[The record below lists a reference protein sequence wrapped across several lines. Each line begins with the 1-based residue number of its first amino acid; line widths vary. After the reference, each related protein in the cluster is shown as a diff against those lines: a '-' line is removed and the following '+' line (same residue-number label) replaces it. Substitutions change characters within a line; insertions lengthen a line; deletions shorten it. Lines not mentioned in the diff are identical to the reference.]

1 MLLLLHI
8 EKESDSGPFD
18 SKVRTLTT
26 QQRIQKASRSNIS
39 WYLTT
44 ETRFVLYYQTITN
57 HICIDRLQESEENRK
72 QKKDIK
78 QYSSYRALSGAKSY
92 DVLNSVK
99 TPSGKSLD
107 KNTIQRRSMEV
118 IFRKESANRN
128 SNRDLANRRSLIDM
142 STNRISYNS
151 ARDPHDHP
159 IKTTKSMEHI
169 NKKESFKSQIP
180 STELDL
186 TSYRKLDSTAQ
197 REKQS
202 CTSILPTPCGRQPSF
217 DRGTLKS
224 DAATMTDD
232 VLTARPPSYGDVS
245 NNKPPVL
252 RHNSSVK
259 SKDDVMAWL
268 KNCDEATDNDNEND
282 ESKEKEYDS
291 DYSSS
296 FYKTSPSSSL
306 ADVSP
311 TKYNNRQP
319 TTINEDDDD
328 DDESYDKG

>member
-1 MLLLLHI
+1 
-8 EKESDSGPFD
+8 
-18 SKVRTLTT
+18 
-26 QQRIQKASRSNIS
+26 
-39 WYLTT
+39 
-44 ETRFVLYYQTITN
+44 
-57 HICIDRLQESEENRK
+57 
-72 QKKDIK
+72 
-78 QYSSYRALSGAKSY
+78 
-92 DVLNSVK
+92 
-99 TPSGKSLD
+99 
-107 KNTIQRRSMEV
+107 
-118 IFRKESANRN
+118 
-128 SNRDLANRRSLIDM
+128 
-142 STNRISYNS
+142 
-151 ARDPHDHP
+151 
-159 IKTTKSMEHI
+159 
-169 NKKESFKSQIP
+169 
-180 STELDL
+180 
-186 TSYRKLDSTAQ
+186 
-197 REKQS
+197 
-202 CTSILPTPCGRQPSF
+202 
-217 DRGTLKS
+217 
-224 DAATMTDD
+224 MTDD

>member
-1 MLLLLHI
+1 MF
-8 EKESDSGPFD
+8 SFSP
-18 SKVRTLTT
+18 
-26 QQRIQKASRSNIS
+26 N
-39 WYLTT
+39 
-44 ETRFVLYYQTITN
+44 
-57 HICIDRLQESEENRK
+57 RLQESEENRK

-118 IFRKESANRN
+118 IFRKESSANQNRN
-128 SNRDLANRRSLIDM
+128 SNRDLTNRRSLIDM
-142 STNRISYNS
+142 STNRISYHS
-151 ARDPHDHP
+151 ARDPHDHA

-197 REKQS
+197 RDKQPRA
-202 CTSILPTPCGRQPSF
+202 SILPTSCGRQPSF

-232 VLTARPPSYGDVS
+232 VITARPPSYGDVT

-268 KNCDEATDNDNEND
+268 KNCDEAVDNDNND
-282 ESKEKEYDS
+282 NDDSKEKEYDS

-296 FYKTSPSSSL
+296 FYRTSPSSSL

-311 TKYNNRQP
+311 TKYNGRQP

-328 DDESYDKG
+328 DDEPYDEKG